1 MKYSCALIAVSDMET
16 SKRFYMDIF
25 GLKVGVDLGENVF
38 FTDGF
43 ALQYDYAR
51 LAGIDPASVL
61 KKSHNFE
68 LYFEKED
75 FDGFLAKLEKRK
87 DIDYVHKAKK
97 YPWQQRVVRIYDP
110 DKHILEIGESM
121 ASIVKRY
128 LAEGKTIEETAVI
141 IQHPVAAVQAMADN
155 KL

>member
-1 MKYSCALIAVSDMET
+1 MKYSCALIAVSDMEI
-16 SKRFYMDIF
+16 SKRFYTDLF

-43 ALQYDYAR
+43 ALQHDYAK
-51 LAGIDPASVL
+51 LAGLEPNSVI
-61 KKSHNFE
+61 KRSHNFE
-68 LYFEKED
+68 LYFEEEN
-75 FDGFLAKLEKRK
+75 FDAFVEKLEKRK
-87 DIDYVHKAKK
+87 DIEYVHKAKK

-128 LAEGKTIEETAVI
+128 LAEGKTIEEIAVI
-141 IQHPVAAVQAMADN
+141 IQHPVAAVQAMAGN
-155 KL
+155 TL